1 MKVRFLLMLAAVI
14 TAGPAL
20 SQTVVTMGV
29 GLAHDCFIYAKSGHD
44 PRRGVTTCDKALQE
58 EALIRKDRAATHD
71 NRGVMLDMLGRTQD
85 AEDDFNMAIALQ
97 PDLGDAY
104 VNLGSMLIKKRQLPE
119 AMNNINKGLELGMS
133 FPHIGYYDL
142 ALAEELSGK
151 YLEAYHH
158 YQKALEF
165 EPHYAAAEE
174 RLKDFTVV
182 RKPTTP
188 GPDNKP
194 S

>member
-1 MKVRFLLMLAAVI
+1 MKVRFLLMLAGVMA
-14 TAGPAL
+14 ASPAM
-20 SQTVVTMGV
+20 SQTVVSMGV
-29 GLAHDCFIYAKSGHD
+29 GLAHDCFIYAKIGRD
-44 PRRGVTTCDKALQE
+44 PRGGVDTCNRALQE
-58 EALIRKDRAATHD
+58 EALARKDRAATLD
-71 NRGVMLDMLGRTQD
+71 NRGVLLDLLVRTQD
-85 AEDDFNMAIALQ
+85 AEDDFTKAIALR

-104 VNLGSMLIKKRQLPE
+104 VNLGSMLIKKRQLVE
-119 AMNNINKGLELGMS
+119 AQNSIAKGLDLGMS

-151 YLEAYHH
+151 YLDAYHH

-182 RKPTTP
+182 RKPASP
-188 GPDNKP
+188 GAGNNP